1 MKIFLTRE
9 DSIELGIWAGI
20 LSAIAGTIIN
30 LIILALFGNIA
41 IEMMLS
47 MIENMN
53 VEMPAE
59 FQTLIDEALIS
70 KLTFL
75 MLLLVSLQIFLLI
88 LFFDSW
94 RANWLECF

>member
-70 KLTFL
+70 KLTF
-75 MLLLVSLQIFLLI
+75 
-88 LFFDSW
+88 
-94 RANWLECF
+94 